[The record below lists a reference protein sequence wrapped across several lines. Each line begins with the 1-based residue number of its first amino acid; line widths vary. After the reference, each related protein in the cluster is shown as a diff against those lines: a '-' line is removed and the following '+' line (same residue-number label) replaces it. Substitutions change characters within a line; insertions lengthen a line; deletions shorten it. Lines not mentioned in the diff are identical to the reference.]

1 MASVA
6 ASVATGR
13 IVRPHLVPQ
22 AERGPS
28 DDPVEGEPLLNA
40 PPEKQALADRLLR
53 EIRDGMGAVIRNQGG
68 TSRSAFAKIPA
79 ELRDSIFA
87 KTGTAP
93 VFGHSNSPP
102 DGRYASWLV
111 GYVEPQAGLPGFD
124 QKIAFAC
131 RVAFTPSYGG
141 SVCGPVVRDFLLAL
155 YEAGK

>member
-1 MASVA
+1 MA
-6 ASVATGR
+6 
-13 IVRPHLVPQ
+13 
-22 AERGPS
+22 
-28 DDPVEGEPLLNA
+28 
-40 PPEKQALADRLLR
+40 
-53 EIRDGMGAVIRNQGG
+53 AVVSKQGG

-79 ELRDSIFA
+79 EVRESIYA

-111 GYVEPQAGLPGFD
+111 GYVDPVPGLPGFD

-131 RVAFTPSYGG
+131 RVAFSPSYGG
-141 SVCGPVVRDFLLAL
+141 SICGPIVRDFVMAL